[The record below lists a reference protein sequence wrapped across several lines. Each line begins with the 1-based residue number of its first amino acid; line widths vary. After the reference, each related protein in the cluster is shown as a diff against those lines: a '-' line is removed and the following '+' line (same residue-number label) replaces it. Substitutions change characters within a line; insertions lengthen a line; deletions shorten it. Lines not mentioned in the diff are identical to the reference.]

1 MAQNVD
7 LSLTAKAWADITIQ
21 DFENKIDALGINDTF
36 ALQESFESHVFMAAG
51 GDISKI
57 EFMYNFYGKY
67 IELAVGKGVS
77 FRDVGIT
84 SRGRKKRLWYT
95 PVFFRH
101 VKRLGEI
108 LAEKYGRK
116 AQIAII
122 ENIQTPLK

>member
-7 LSLTAKAWADITIQ
+7 LSLTAKAWADITITS
-21 DFENKIDALGINDTF
+21 FEEKMHALGINDTF
-36 ALQESFESHVFMAAG
+36 ALSDSFESHVFMEAG

-67 IELAVGKGVS
+67 IELAVGKGVP
-77 FRDVGIT
+77 FGDVGIT
-84 SRGRKKRLWYT
+84 SGGRKKRLWYT

-108 LAEKYGRK
+108 LLEKYGRK
-116 AQIAII
+116 SQLVII
-122 ENIQTPLK
+122 ENLQTQRK